1 MNSSKRFV
9 VLALSLLLCAGLLT
23 AQQAT
28 SKIFGVVQLED
39 GSLVPGVNVEATSP
53 KLVGKQTAVTD
64 ENGSFR
70 LLNLAP
76 GNYKLVFT
84 LQGFQTVVRENVM
97 VALEQTLNVKIT
109 MKLGNIEEMVTI
121 TGQVAQIDV
130 KSTTKGMTLTKEVFQ
145 TLPKGRNFDSLITA
159 IPGVS
164 NEPMLGGTSIDG
176 ATGLENM
183 YYIDGTD
190 VTNIVNGTNGQSAS
204 FDFVDEVQVK
214 ASGYQAEFGGSL
226 GGVINVVTR
235 SGGNEFH
242 GEVLG
247 FYSGAALRAAYSDR
261 LDYSRTDTT
270 VAQYFKYD
278 DYIGKNADNRFEGGF
293 NIGGYILKDKLWFFG
308 SFLPV
313 YYTNTRTVD
322 FGGTGTAIK
331 DYKRTENYWNYQ
343 AKLTAQPIK
352 NLRLTAS
359 VVNNYYKYKGNL
371 ESSFGNSNATI
382 SPDEYGITY
391 PNFSASASA
400 DFTVGNNFMLSIR
413 GGYFNRSSQDPLV
426 APTETFYRFS
436 TEAPGGYFGTTNAG
450 IPGVPASQV
459 HPTQWRSATAYPQSL
474 VKNLDEKYSI
484 NADMTYFMN
493 LAGEHSWKA
502 GVQFVRQGQNY
513 NNTAIFPIVFLAWD
527 RSYQAYGT
535 DYGRGT
541 YGYYSIRGAADAG
554 PYGDYYKAYAN
565 RFAIYLQ
572 DSWTIANRVT
582 INLGVRTESEYIP
595 SYSNNPDFAS
605 VKPISWG
612 FGDKLAPRLGFVW
625 DVNGDSSL
633 KVFGSAGIF
642 YDVMKLAMAA
652 GSYGGFKWKSAIYPL
667 NITDFT
673 QIGQASWSYGTPL
686 AVFDFR
692 IPSFDSTD
700 PDMKPMSQ
708 MELSVGVE
716 KKLKDDLAFTARLV
730 NKNLLWAIEDI
741 GVVTSEGEAYYTSNP
756 GGEFIKARWA
766 ENKALGSIPANA
778 PDIPKAKRLY
788 YALNLSLDKRFS
800 NNWMGGISYTWSR
813 LTGNYSGL
821 ASGDEYGRTDPNVER
836 YFDLWY
842 LAFDKKMN
850 KIDGVMPGDRTHYFK
865 VYGSYTLPMG
875 LTVGTVI
882 NAMSGS
888 PVSTEYSMDAQG
900 YFPFNRGDL
909 GRTPFFW
916 FANLYAEYNLKLG
929 KSNLNISVNVD
940 NVFNT
945 RTAQRIYQIYN
956 NGGTAPSYDVIANTS
971 DWEIADIELD
981 PLFKKEMWFY
991 GDGIRGTPL
1000 SARLGLKFSF

>member
-1 MNSSKRFV
+1 MNFAKRFAL
-9 VLALSLLLCAGLLT
+9 LAISLLLCAGLLT
-23 AQQAT
+23 AQT
-28 SKIFGVVQLED
+28 STAKIFGVVQLED

-53 KLVGKQTAVTD
+53 KLVGKTTAVSD
-64 ENGSFR
+64 ENGAFR
-70 LLNLAP
+70 LFNLAP
-76 GNYKLVFT
+76 GIYKLVFT
-84 LQGFQTVVRENVM
+84 LQGFQTVIRDGIQVGV
-97 VALEQTLNVKIT
+97 EQTLSIKVS

-130 KSTTKGMTLTKEVFQ
+130 KSTVKGMTLTKEVFQ

-190 VTNIVNGTNGQSAS
+190 VTNIVSGAVGQSAS
-204 FDFVDEVQVK
+204 FDFVDEVQIK
-214 ASGYQAEFGGSL
+214 ASGYSAEFGGSL

-242 GEVLG
+242 GEVLA
-247 FYSGAALRAAYSDR
+247 FYSGAALRADYSDR
-261 LDYSRTDTT
+261 LDYDRKDTSI
-270 VAQYFKYD
+270 AKYFAYD
-278 DYIGKNADNRFEGGF
+278 DYIGKNNDTRLEGGF
-293 NIGGYILKDKLWFFG
+293 NVGGYIFKDKLWFFG
-308 SFLPV
+308 SFLPI

-322 FGGTGTAIK
+322 FGGAGTTIK
-331 DYKRTENYWNYQ
+331 DFKRTENYWNFMG
-343 AKLTAQPIK
+343 KLTAQPIK

-371 ESSFGNSNATI
+371 ESSFGNANATV
-382 SPDEYGITY
+382 SPDDYGITY

-400 DFTVGNNFMLSIR
+400 DYTVGNNFMLSVR
-413 GGYFNRSSQDPLV
+413 GGMFTSNAIDPLV
-426 APTETFYRFS
+426 APVEAFYRFS
-436 TEAPGGYFGTTNAG
+436 TEAPGGYFGTSNAS
-450 IPGVPASQV
+450 IPGMPPNLIKS
-459 HPTQWRSATAYPQSL
+459 TGYRSASAYPYSL
-474 VKNLDEKYSI
+474 VKNLDEKFSV
-484 NADMTYFMN
+484 NADMTYFLN
-493 LAGEHSWKA
+493 LAGEHSFKA

-513 NNTAIFPIVFLAWD
+513 DESAIFPIVFLAWD

-554 PYGDYYKAYAN
+554 PFGDFYKAYSN
-565 RFAIYLQ
+565 RYALYLQ

-582 INLGVRTESEYIP
+582 INLGVRAEAEYIP
-595 SYSNNPDFAS
+595 SYSDNPDFAD
-605 VKPISWG
+605 VKPIEWG
-612 FGDKLAPRLGFVW
+612 FADKLAPRLGFVW
-625 DVNGDSSL
+625 DVKGDSTL
-633 KVFGSAGIF
+633 KVFGSAGLF
-642 YDVMKLAMAA
+642 YDVMKLEMAA

-667 NITDFT
+667 NTVNWD
-673 QIGQASWSYGTPL
+673 QIGKEGWSYPAPL

-692 IPSFDSTD
+692 VPSFDSTD
-700 PDMKPMSQ
+700 TDMKSMSQ
-708 MELSVGVE
+708 MEISFGVE
-716 KKLKDDLAFTARLV
+716 KKLKEDLAFTARFV

-741 GVVTSEGEAYYTSNP
+741 GILYPDGEHYYTTNP
-756 GGEFIKARWA
+756 GSDFIKERWIEA
-766 ENKALGSIPANA
+766 KAAGMIPQGA

-800 NNWMGGISYTWSR
+800 NNWMGGVSYTWSR

-821 ASGDEYGRTDPNVER
+821 ASGDEYGRTSPNVER

-842 LAFDKKMN
+842 LAFDKDMN
-850 KIDGVMPGDRTHYFK
+850 KIDGVMPGDRTHYLK
-865 VYGSYTLPMG
+865 LYGSYTMPMG
-875 LTVGTVI
+875 LTFGTVI
-882 NAMSGS
+882 NAMSGT
-888 PVSTEYSMDAQG
+888 PVSTEYSMDVQG
-900 YFPFNRGDL
+900 YLPFNRGDL

-929 KSNLNISVNVD
+929 KNNLNISVNVD

-956 NGGTAPSYDVIANTS
+956 NGGTAPSYEEVLSTN
-971 DWEIADIELD
+971 WEIADIELD

-991 GDGIRGTPL
+991 GDAIRGTPL
-1000 SARLGLKFSF
+1000 AVRLGFKFSF

>member
-1 MNSSKRFV
+1 MNYSKRFV
-9 VLALSLLLCAGLLT
+9 VLAVSLLLCAGMLT
-23 AQQAT
+23 AQQTNA
-28 SKIFGVVQLED
+28 KIFGVVQLED

-53 KLVGKQTAVTD
+53 KLVGKQTTVTD

-76 GNYKLVFT
+76 GTYKLVFT
-84 LQGFQTVVRENVM
+84 LQGFQTVVRENVQ
-97 VALEQTLNVKIT
+97 VGLEQSLNLKVA

-164 NEPMLGGTSIDG
+164 SEPMLGGTSVDG

-190 VTNIVNGTNGQSAS
+190 VTNIVNGSAGQSAS

-242 GEVLG
+242 GEILG
-247 FYSGAALRAAYSDR
+247 FYSGAALRADYSDR
-261 LDYSRTDTT
+261 LDYDRDDDTIS
-270 VAQYFKYD
+270 KYYSYN
-278 DYIGKNADNRFEGGF
+278 DYIGENNDTRLEAGF
-293 NIGGYILKDKLWFFG
+293 NIGGYVIKDKLWFFG
-308 SFLPV
+308 SFLPIF
-313 YYTNTRTVD
+313 YSNTRTVD
-322 FGGTGTAIK
+322 FGGEGTVIK
-331 DYKRTENYWNYQ
+331 DYKRTENYLNFS
-343 AKLTAQPIK
+343 AKLTAQPVR

-359 VVNNYYKYKGNL
+359 LVNNHYKYKGNL
-371 ESSFGNSNATI
+371 ESSFGNPNAPV
-382 SPDEYGITY
+382 SPDDYGITY

-400 DFTVGNNFMLSIR
+400 DLTVGNNFMLSVR
-413 GGYFNRSSQDPLV
+413 GGYFMRDAKDPLIR
-426 APTETFYRFS
+426 PSDTYYRFS
-436 TEAPGGYFGTTNAG
+436 TEAPGGYFNTSNATIPG
-450 IPGVPASQV
+450 IPAQYVKPAGF
-459 HPTQWRSATAYPQSL
+459 RSASAYPYDL
-474 VKNLDEKYSI
+474 MKNLDEKMSV

-502 GVQFVRQGQNY
+502 GLQFVRQGQEY
-513 NNTAIFPIVFLAWD
+513 DESVSFPIVFLAWN

-554 PYGDYYKAYAN
+554 PFGDFYKAYAN
-565 RFAIYLQ
+565 RWALYLQ
-572 DSWTIANRVT
+572 DSWTIGNRVT
-582 INLGVRTESEYIP
+582 INLGVRTEAEYIP
-595 SYSNNPDFAS
+595 SYSDNPDFKDA
-605 VKPISWG
+605 KPIEWG
-612 FGDKLAPRLGFVW
+612 FGDKLAPRFGFVW

-633 KVFGSAGIF
+633 KVFGSAGMF

-667 NITDFT
+667 NTYEWDK
-673 QIGQASWSYGTPL
+673 IGKEGWNYGAPL

-692 IPSFDSTD
+692 IPSFDTTD
-700 PDMKPMSQ
+700 PDMKAMSQ
-708 MELSVGVE
+708 LELSAGVE
-716 KKLKDDLAFTARLV
+716 KRLRDDLAFTARIV

-741 GVVTSEGEAYYTSNP
+741 GVVTAHGESYFTTNP
-756 GGEFIKARWA
+756 GGDFIKQRWIEA
-766 ENKALGSIPANA
+766 KELGLIPQGA

-842 LAFDKKMN
+842 LAFDKQLN
-850 KIDGVMPGDRTHYFK
+850 KIDGVMPGDRPHYFK
-865 VYGSYTLPMG
+865 LYGSYTFPMG
-875 LTVGTVI
+875 LTVGTVL
-882 NAMSGS
+882 NAMSGT

-900 YFPFNRGDL
+900 YLPFNRGDL

-916 FANLYAEYNLKLG
+916 FANAYAEYNLKLG
-929 KSNLNISVNVD
+929 KNNLNISLNLD
-940 NVFNT
+940 NIFNT

-956 NGGTAPSYDVIANTS
+956 YGGTAPSYEEMVSKT
-971 DWEIADIELD
+971 WEIEDIELD
-981 PLFKKEMWFY
+981 PHFKKEMWFY
-991 GDGIRGTPL
+991 GDGLRGTPL